1 MSDYK
6 LKYEYSV
13 TIKTNNIIPDEFR
26 GLLADELKSLIQN
39 ILETEFEP
47 SRLIKCN
54 SKIIVFNAELECT
67 LKRILERGEK

>member
-13 TIKTNNIIPDEFR
+13 TIKTNNIIPNEFR
-26 GLLADELKSLIQN
+26 GVLADELKTLIQN

-47 SRLIKCN
+47 SHLIKCN
-54 SKIIVFNAELECT
+54 SKIIIFNAKPKCT
-67 LKRILERGEK
+67 LKRISERSEN